1 MSSKPQPANIH
12 LIEVKLK
19 NEFNDAEGAAA
30 LALLREQGLSNLKE
44 VRTGRIYEITGALS
58 AIQAHQAGK
67 ELLCD
72 AVTQEFRLLAT
83 SPSPMNG
90 MNFWRVEV
98 WLKAT
103 VCDPVGD
110 TVIEAIVENG
120 LPRPTAAHCAMLY
133 LLNGRALKAQVEK
146 AVAKSL
152 ANPLIHRVVVTE
164 AHP

>member
-1 MSSKPQPANIH
+1 MSLKLQPANVH

-19 NEFNDAEGAAA
+19 NEFNDAEGTAAM
-30 LALLREQGLSNLKE
+30 ALLREQGLSNLKE
-44 VRTGRIYEITGALS
+44 VRMGRLYEVSGALT
-58 AIQAHQAGK
+58 ANQAHQAGK

-72 AVTQEFRLLAT
+72 AVTQEFRLVPA
-83 SPSPMNG
+83 SPAPMNG

-98 WLKAT
+98 WLKHT
-103 VCDPVGD
+103 VSDPVGA
-110 TVIEAIVENG
+110 TVVEAIVEGG
-120 LPRPTAAHCAMLY
+120 LPRPTGARCAMLY
-133 LLNGRALKAQVEK
+133 LLNGRAVKAQVEK